1 MPGIVDNFK
10 LGDLVYGLQNKR
22 NNIISMLNLI
32 YPEYSGMWT
41 IDVVNKKIILPTIE
55 NKNLT
60 LNNADDLSC
69 LKDFSLTFFNYL
81 LEQQGTEQF
90 REVMCRT
97 QENDG
102 EDNYLTRYTCQK
114 AINYVL
120 SDHNKEATKIHFM
133 LDGINIEQALQELDQ
148 PRSSFTSSEIRE
160 IARNIENSEIANKI
174 LFYRN
179 NQQLDFLTVKEE
191 FNDVM
196 VRLNI
201 TSRALHNS
209 PIKSIAAKDSASK
222 KERSKKSTVVNK
234 REPSLMGRGRAL
246 FQQSSLLTSLL
257 PMDGCIEPARLFAL
271 SSSVV
276 VNSLEHFFCSRLDS
290 WFLNSADLSYSSTEL
305 FSIFSDANIE
315 QVFRDIGQSIVNREK
330 IRGSLMG
337 MMKQFVKQKALSD
350 YKITLQEGPTMP
362 WVQFLATYLSNYETA
377 EKFSLYIT
385 DQLFTDKNEYILL
398 IRSLFN
404 PGETSS
410 SSSSSSAIIDVEDQ
424 LKKFCVNVE
433 KICKLVFCVPDPL
446 VQPPI
451 LFFPKTPPLSSAQ
464 QGVDIQHGQKANLN
478 IEEKE
483 SSLFAL

>member
-55 NKNLT
+55 NKILT

-120 SDHNKEATKIHFM
+120 SDQNKEATKIHFM
-133 LDGINIEQALQELDQ
+133 LDGIDIEQALQELDQ

-160 IARNIENSEIANKI
+160 IARNIENSEIAHRI

-179 NQQLDFLTVKEE
+179 NTQLDFLKVKEE
-191 FNDVM
+191 FNNAM

-201 TSRALHNS
+201 TSIALQNS
-209 PIKSIAAKDSASK
+209 PIKSIAAKDRASK

-234 REPSLMGRGRAL
+234 REPSLMGKGRAL
-246 FQQSSLLTSLL
+246 FQQSSLLPSLL
-257 PMDGCIEPARLFAL
+257 PMDGCIEPARLFTL
-271 SSSVV
+271 SNSVV
-276 VNSLEHFFCSRLDS
+276 AKSLEHFF
-290 WFLNSADLSYSSTEL
+290 
-305 FSIFSDANIE
+305 
-315 QVFRDIGQSIVNREK
+315 V
-330 IRGSLMG
+330 
-337 MMKQFVKQKALSD
+337 
-350 YKITLQEGPTMP
+350 
-362 WVQFLATYLSNYETA
+362 
-377 EKFSLYIT
+377 
-385 DQLFTDKNEYILL
+385 
-398 IRSLFN
+398 
-404 PGETSS
+404 
-410 SSSSSSAIIDVEDQ
+410 
-424 LKKFCVNVE
+424 
-433 KICKLVFCVPDPL
+433 
-446 VQPPI
+446 
-451 LFFPKTPPLSSAQ
+451 
-464 QGVDIQHGQKANLN
+464 VD
-478 IEEKE
+478 
-483 SSLFAL
+483 